1 MNDQAPEGSRK
12 RIRFSWIAAAF
23 VVLLAIGFAAAVVVY
38 RGFVAYEPVAA
49 RHVPRDATFAARF
62 DLTHVMFYEPF
73 RRSVFP
79 LADLGSSDRRE
90 RLEAAGIE
98 LGGEV
103 REVVVAL
110 GAGREDWLIA
120 LGGPLSRREIAATL
134 AEVLR
139 SEGREV
145 SERGGIWGVGSGL
158 FFTQASDGA
167 LLFAASEPRLRS
179 VLSPSAG
186 PAPLGQGAGGLK
198 VSSRWLQPP
207 LSSLEGSYRAGSV
220 ILVQL
225 SAESAGPPAAAEAA
239 LRRLLE
245 QVGALDPVLSDVAR
259 NAVIRNENGSVTSEL
274 GLSNSAAETLA
285 ERVTGLRS
293 SR

>member
-1 MNDQAPEGSRK
+1 VNDQAPEGSRK
-12 RIRFSWIAAAF
+12 RIRFSWIAMAF

-49 RHVPRDATFAARF
+49 QHVPKDATFAARF

-79 LADLGSSDRRE
+79 LADLGSSDRRQ

-110 GAGREDWLIA
+110 GASRDDWLVA
-120 LGGPLSRREIAATL
+120 LGGPLSRRAISATL

-139 SEGREV
+139 GEGREV
-145 SERGGIWGVGSGL
+145 TERGGIWVVGSGL
-158 FFTQASDGA
+158 CFAQASDGA
-167 LLFAASEPRLRS
+167 LLFAASETRLRS
-179 VLSPSAG
+179 VLSPSTG

-198 VSSRWLQPP
+198 VSSRWLPPP

-220 ILVQL
+220 ILMQV
-225 SAESAGPPAAAEAA
+225 SAETAGPPAEAEAA
-239 LRRLLE
+239 LRRLLD
-245 QVGALDPVLSDVAR
+245 QIGALDPALADVAR
-259 NAVIRNENGSVTSEL
+259 HAVIRNENGRVTSEL
-274 GLSNSAAETLA
+274 SLSSSAAETLA
-285 ERVTGLRS
+285 ERLTGLRS